1 VNVSTIVAVPGPTV
15 SSRRTQ
21 AQRSAAT
28 RAALLDA
35 AVECLVQEGYAQVTT
50 ARVAERAGVTRGAH
64 LHHFGTRQALVAA
77 AVDEL
82 TVRRDRE
89 FREAVQGLP
98 EAGRERLEAGLD
110 LLWSVYA
117 SPLFQAALGLW
128 AAARTDPELRR
139 HLLAVERRFDRGMAE
154 LAQQIFGGDR
164 ARLELVLATVR
175 GLSLLDTLHPDG
187 HRNARQWPAVREQL
201 VALLS

>member
-1 VNVSTIVAVPGPTV
+1 MVVAGPIA

-35 AVECLVQEGYAQVTT
+35 AVQCLVQDGYAQVTT

-64 LHHFGTRQALVAA
+64 LHHFGTRQALLAA

-89 FREAVQGLP
+89 FREAASHLP
-98 EAGRERLEAGLD
+98 QAGRERLERGLD

-139 HLLAVERRFDRGMAE
+139 HLLDVERRFDRGMAE
-154 LAQQIFGGDR
+154 LAQQIFSGDR
-164 ARLELVLATVR
+164 ARTELVLATVR

-187 HRNARQWPAVREQL
+187 RRNARQWPAVREQL
-201 VALLS
+201 IGLLI

>member
-1 VNVSTIVAVPGPTV
+1 MAEPTTTP
-15 SSRRTQ
+15 RRTQ

-35 AVECLVQEGYAQVTT
+35 AVAVLIEEGYAQVTT

-82 TVRRDRE
+82 AVRRELELRAAIAE
-89 FREAVQGLP
+89 LP
-98 EAGRERLEAGLD
+98 PAGRGRLQAGLD
-110 LLWSVYA
+110 LFWAGYT

-128 AAARTDPELRR
+128 AAARTDPELRE
-139 HLLAVERRFDRGMAE
+139 HLLEVERRFDRGTAE
-154 LAQQIFGGDR
+154 LAESIIGPDR
-164 ARLELVLATVR
+164 TQLELVLASVR
-175 GLSLLDTLHPDG
+175 GLSLLDTLNPG
-187 HRNARQWPAVREQL
+187 AKRSARQWPAVRE
-201 VALLS
+201 LLIEMLG